1 MELSPL
7 THTEFVDQLT
17 ELQTKIIEL
26 KKERQSEAMSL
37 LHQKRPF
44 LNQYKHILP
53 DEERIGLIRGI
64 NEEMKQANMKY

>member
-37 LHQKRPF
+37 LHQKKQF